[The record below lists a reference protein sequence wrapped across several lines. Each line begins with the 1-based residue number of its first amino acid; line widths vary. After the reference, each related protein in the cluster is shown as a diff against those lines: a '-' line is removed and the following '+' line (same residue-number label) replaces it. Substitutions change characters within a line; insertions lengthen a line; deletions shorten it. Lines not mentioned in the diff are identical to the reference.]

1 MEAVLTGNGRQGN
14 NRLRMPKRLFAPTQT
29 IVRAYPNDCSPIRKR
44 LNAYTQIEFKN
55 FFGRDRG
62 CKEGAHLLKGMH
74 PTQTPIPTGLG
85 GKRGAGCRV
94 FLFLSYGIDLLKMHY
109 YCVFTYFFHFYC
121 HFCLLHTF
129 TWNYKCG
136 SSSDFVIVHY
146 FKFFLFLLNFFPN
159 FAAV

>member
-14 NRLRMPKRLFAPTQT
+14 NRLRTPKRLFAPTQT
-29 IVRAYPNDCSPIRKR
+29 IVRLYANDCSTIRK
-44 LNAYTQIEFKN
+44 LNS
-55 FFGRDRG
+55 FFLIVG
-62 CKEGAHLLKGMH
+62 CKWGAHLLKGMH
-74 PTQTPIPTGLG
+74 PTQTPIPIGLG

-109 YCVFTYFFHFYC
+109 YCVVTYFFHFYC
-121 HFCLLHTF
+121 HFCLLHTS